1 MEKSPLKHFKN
12 IHVFFICTILIVVA
26 LSFALLSNY
35 QKVRKE
41 EQWVK
46 YANSVIS
53 NIDLMMSSFKD
64 AETAARGYLITGLT
78 EHLNTY
84 EKGME
89 DTWRYYREVKKLTL
103 SNPVQQALLREI
115 HAPINQKHELFKGY
129 IRDRTKHGRFVAPAE
144 ETNRLGADLMDVIRE
159 KAETMK
165 QIKLDNYRKQQ
176 EAAQN
181 SHYITL
187 STIVTFIVLN
197 IILICLAYWTTIRN
211 LKIQEA
217 ETEKQKRQTWLQTQV
232 GKIAMQMSA
241 DVSPS
246 EMASQALSFFS
257 SVLGVPSASVF
268 LAQGSELKLCA
279 SFGADPQRIQS
290 QFDLNT
296 SIMGEALKS
305 RDLVEVNSVPKDYLT
320 ITSSLGHTAAPS
332 LVFIPLYFHGNAL
345 GVIELALYSPLSN
358 DQKELIRQSQESI
371 STGLSAAISR
381 EQLEQL
387 LAKTREQ
394 AQELQTQQEE
404 LRATNEELE
413 EQTSQLEDQ
422 QRRLNIKNERLQ
434 EVQKEIQAK
443 AADLERINQY
453 KSDFLARMS
462 HELRTPLNSVLIL
475 ATLLQ
480 ENSEGN
486 LNEQQKHFA
495 ETIHSAGSDLLM
507 LINDILDLSK
517 IEAQKL
523 QLRPDHVPLQAI
535 FKQLESVF
543 APEAKRKGIA
553 FTVAIDPWLSSKVIF
568 TDKLRLDQVL
578 KNFLSNA
585 IKFTDKGEVSLHGRA
600 SSQLGEKYFEIS
612 VKDSGI
618 GIPADK
624 IETVFHAFEQ
634 IENPNSR
641 RFSGTGLG
649 LTIAKELAQIL
660 GGSISVVSTE
670 GKGSEFI
677 LTLPLSADHLLDS
690 KTEFAQT
697 AELSTLT
704 VSPNS
709 TLPATSEQDSLAR
722 WDEVNAVL
730 SKVQGQ
736 SKTLLLVEDDR
747 IFRKLVAEAAQ
758 SYSFATIEAENA
770 EMAIAIL
777 KQHVPT
783 AIMLDIKLPGMSG
796 MTLLEK
802 IKDMPKLRH
811 VPVHMISALQYQ
823 QSAYKMGAMG
833 YLGKPVTMEQVNG
846 ALREIE
852 DVIARQSKS
861 ILLVE
866 DDPHQREALTHLIRS
881 GDVSIHAAATAHEA
895 LELLQSRPF
904 DCLVLDL
911 SLPDMSGEQFLEKL
925 KDLRIAHLPVIIYTG
940 KDVSRSEEESL
951 RRYSESIILKG
962 VRSEERLLD
971 EVNLFLHRVDGQ
983 LSSTQRSLLD
993 TFRKK
998 DKGFEGKTV
1007 LIADDDIRNIFAL
1020 TSALESKGFN
1030 VISARDGVEALEK
1043 LDGDL
1048 AVDIILMDLMMPK
1061 MDGYATMRSIRSN
1074 YQYKNTPIIALTA
1087 KAMKGDNEKALEAGA
1102 NDYLTKPLDLSN
1114 LFSVLK
1120 VWLPTEDLVL

>member
-1 MEKSPLKHFKN
+1 METSPLKNFKN
-12 IHVFFICTILIVVA
+12 IHIFFICSIIFVAA
-26 LSFALLSNY
+26 LSVAVFSNY

-41 EQWVK
+41 EQWAK
-46 YANSVIS
+46 YSSTVI
-53 NIDLMMSSFKD
+53 NNLDQMISSLKD
-64 AETAARGYLITGLT
+64 AETAARGYLITGLAD
-78 EHLNTY
+78 HLPVY
-84 EKGME
+84 EKGMAG
-89 DTWRYYREVKKLTL
+89 TWKYYREVKKLTL
-103 SNPVQQALLREI
+103 SNPVQQALLKEI
-115 HAPINQKHELFKGY
+115 EKPIIQKDELLKEY
-129 IRDRTKHGRFVAPAE
+129 IRDRNKTGRFIAPGE
-144 ETNRLGADLMDVIRE
+144 HTNRLGTDLMDFIRG
-159 KAETMK
+159 KVETMK
-165 QIKLDNYRKQQ
+165 EIKLANYRKQH
-176 EAAQN
+176 EAALQG
-181 SHYITL
+181 HYYTVGLI
-187 STIVTFIVLN
+187 ITFILLN
-197 IILICLAYWTTIRN
+197 IILLCLAYWTTIRN
-211 LKIQEA
+211 LKVQEA
-217 ETEKQKRQTWLQTQV
+217 ETEKQRKQTWLQTQL
-232 GKIAMQMSA
+232 GKIALLMSG
-241 DVSPS
+241 DVSPK

-257 SVLGVPSASVF
+257 SVMGVPSATVY
-268 LAQGSELKLCA
+268 LTQGSELHLCS
-279 SFGADPQRIQS
+279 SFGTDNQRVQDR
-290 QFDLNT
+290 FDLNS
-296 SIMGEALKS
+296 SILGEAIKS
-305 RDLVEVNSVPKDYLT
+305 RDLVEVKDVPKDYLT
-320 ITSSLGHTAAPS
+320 VTSSLGNASAPS
-332 LVFIPLYFHGNAL
+332 LVFIPLFFHGNAV
-345 GVIELALYSPLSN
+345 GVIELALYSTLTE
-358 DQKELIRQSQESI
+358 DQKELLRRSQEI
-371 STGLSAAISR
+371 IATGLNASISR
-381 EQLEQL
+381 EQLETL

-413 EQTSQLEDQ
+413 EQASQLEDQ
-422 QRRLNIKNERLQ
+422 QRRLNTKNERLQ

-486 LNEQQKHFA
+486 LNDQQKHFA

-523 QLRPDHVPLQAI
+523 QLRPDHVSLQSI

-543 APEAKRKGIA
+543 APEAKRKGLA
-553 FTVAIDPWLSSKVIF
+553 FTVGIDPWLSSKVIF

-578 KNFLSNA
+578 KNFLANA
-585 IKFTDKGEVSLHGRA
+585 LKFTERGEVSLQARGSA
-600 SSQLGEKYFEIS
+600 KLGEKFFEIS

-618 GIPADK
+618 GIPANK
-624 IETVFHAFEQ
+624 IETIFHAFEQ

-649 LTIAKELAQIL
+649 LTIARELAQIL
-660 GGSISVVSTE
+660 GGSISVISTE

-677 LTLPLSADHLLDS
+677 LTLPLSADHLLKSDTSGTAANEAPLLPSSSSLVSAESSESDS
-690 KTEFAQT
+690 F
-697 AELSTLT
+697 
-704 VSPNS
+704 VG
-709 TLPATSEQDSLAR
+709 
-722 WDEVNAVL
+722 WDEVNAAL

-736 SKTLLLVEDDR
+736 SKTLLLVEDDQV
-747 IFRKLVAEAAQ
+747 FRKLVAEAAQ
-758 SYSFATIEAENA
+758 GYSFDTIEAENA
-770 EMAIAIL
+770 EVALAIL

-783 AIMLDIKLPGMSG
+783 AIMSDIKLPGMSG
-796 MTLLEK
+796 MALLEK
-802 IKDMPKLRH
+802 IKNMPQLRH

-823 QSAYKMGAMG
+823 QSAFKMGAMG
-833 YLGKPVTMEQVNG
+833 YLGKPVTMEQVNE

-852 DVIARQSKS
+852 NVIVRQSKS

-866 DDPHQREALTHLIRS
+866 DDPRQREALTHLIRS
-881 GDVSIHAAATAHEA
+881 GDVAIHGAGTAHEA
-895 LELLQSRPF
+895 LELLRNQTF

-911 SLPDMSGEQFLEKL
+911 SLPDMSGEQFLERL
-925 KDLRIAHLPVIIYTG
+925 KELQIPHLPVIIYTG
-940 KDVSRSEEESL
+940 KDVSRTEEESL

-983 LSSTQRSLLD
+983 LSNTQRSLLD

-1030 VISARDGVEALEK
+1030 VITARDGAEALDK
-1043 LDGDL
+1043 LDGDV

-1061 MDGYATMRSIRSN
+1061 MDGYTTMRNIRSN

-1102 NDYLTKPLDLSN
+1102 NDYLTKPLDLGN

-1120 VWLPTEDLVL
+1120 VWLPTEDLVV

>member
-1 MEKSPLKHFKN
+1 MEKSPLKHFRN
-12 IHVFFICTILIVVA
+12 IHIFFICTIVFVGA
-26 LSFALLSNY
+26 LSVAMFSNY

-46 YANSVIS
+46 YSNNVIS
-53 NIDLMMSSFKD
+53 NLDHMMSSFKD
-64 AETAARGYLITGLT
+64 AETAARGYLITGLAD
-78 EHLNTY
+78 HLPVY

-89 DTWRYYREVKKLTL
+89 GTWRYYREVKKLTQ
-103 SNPVQQALLREI
+103 SNPIQQALLREI
-115 HAPINQKHELFKGY
+115 QKPIIQKDELFKGY
-129 IRDRTKHGRFVAPAE
+129 IRDRNNTGRFVAPTE
-144 ETNRLGADLMDVIRE
+144 STNRLGTDLMDFIRE
-159 KAETMK
+159 KVETMK
-165 QIKLDNYRKQQ
+165 EIKLGNYRKQQ
-176 EAAQN
+176 EAAQK
-181 SHYITL
+181 SHYFTISL
-187 STIVTFIVLN
+187 IVTFILLNFVL
-197 IILICLAYWTTIRN
+197 LCLAYWTTIRN

-217 ETEKQKRQTWLQTQV
+217 ETEKQRRQTWLQTQL
-232 GKIAMQMSA
+232 GKIALLMSA
-241 DVSPS
+241 DASPK

-257 SVLGVPSASVF
+257 SVLGIPSATVF
-268 LAQGSELKLCA
+268 LTQGSELKLCS
-279 SFGADPQRIQS
+279 SFGADNNRLQQ
-290 QFDLNT
+290 QFDLSS
-296 SIMGEALKS
+296 SILGEAIKS
-305 RDLVEVNSVPKDYLT
+305 RDLVEVKDVPKDYLT
-320 ITSSLGHTAAPS
+320 VTSSLGNTAAPY
-332 LVFIPLYFHGNAL
+332 LVFVPLFFHGSAI
-345 GVIELALYSPLSN
+345 GVIELALYAPLTN
-358 DQKELIRQSQESI
+358 DQKELIRRSQEVI
-371 STGLSAAISR
+371 ATGLNASISR

-413 EQTSQLEDQ
+413 EQASQLEDQ

-434 EVQKEIQAK
+434 EIQKEIQAK

-523 QLRPDHVPLQAI
+523 QLRPDHVSLQSI

-543 APEAKRKGIA
+543 APEAKRKGLT
-553 FTVAIDPWLSSKVIF
+553 FSVAIDPWLSSKVIF

-585 IKFTDKGEVSLHGRA
+585 LKFTDRGEVSMHARA
-600 SSQLGEKYFEIS
+600 SEKLGEKYFEIS

-618 GIPADK
+618 GIPANK
-624 IETVFHAFEQ
+624 IDAIFQAFEQ

-649 LTIAKELAQIL
+649 LTIAKELTQIL

-677 LTLPLSADHLLDS
+677 LTLPLSADHLLNS
-690 KTEFAQT
+690 GPEMTSLEGTSALTSSPSFAQ
-697 AELSTLT
+697 ALS
-704 VSPNS
+704 
-709 TLPATSEQDSLAR
+709 SEQDSLVG
-722 WDEVNAVL
+722 WDEVNAAL
-730 SKVQGQ
+730 NNIQGHT
-736 SKTLLLVEDDR
+736 KTLLLVEDDQV
-747 IFRKLVAEAAQ
+747 FRKLVAEAAQ
-758 SYSFATIEAENA
+758 SYSFATIEAEHA
-770 EMAIAIL
+770 EMALAIL

-796 MTLLEK
+796 MALLEK
-802 IKDMPKLRH
+802 IKDMPRLRH

-823 QSAYKMGAMG
+823 QSAFKMGAMG
-833 YLGKPVTMEQVNG
+833 YLGKPVTMEQVNE

-852 DVIARQSKS
+852 NVIVRQSKS

-866 DDPHQREALTHLIRS
+866 DDPRQREALTHLIQS
-881 GDVSIHAAATAHEA
+881 GDVAIHGAGTAHEA
-895 LELLQSRPF
+895 LELLKTKTF

-911 SLPDMSGEQFLEKL
+911 SLPDMSGEQFLERL
-925 KDLRIAHLPVIIYTG
+925 KELHIAHLPVIIYTG

-983 LSSTQRSLLD
+983 LNSTQRLLLD

-1030 VISARDGVEALEK
+1030 VISARDGAEALEK
-1043 LDGDL
+1043 LDGDV

-1061 MDGYATMRSIRSN
+1061 MDGYTTMRNIRSN

-1120 VWLPTEDLVL
+1120 VWLPTEDLVV